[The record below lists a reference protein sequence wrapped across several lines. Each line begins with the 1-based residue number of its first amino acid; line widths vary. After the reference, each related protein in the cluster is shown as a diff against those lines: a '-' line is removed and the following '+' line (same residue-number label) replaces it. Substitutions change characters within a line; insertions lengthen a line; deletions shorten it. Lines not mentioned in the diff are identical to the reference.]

1 MDNERYDGTPN
12 KIQKYIEKLNNK
24 RITYYRNKETLEV
37 ADNFNRGIL
46 LSRAP
51 WVMMLHDDDLL
62 VSNALYKMGK
72 AVEFLLSKKGKPL
85 GAVCASGYQFK
96 YDPNNIEAS
105 NELVKKMNKLFSQK
119 PMSYKFY
126 KQTHFSPLFTGHI
139 GGSAPTNGSTYN
151 REALISIGGFNSK
164 HGIMADLIANYCLEN
179 NYSVYLTSEPYGLYR
194 WGENQSTEYKTSYQ
208 IIENGYLFREY
219 MFSKNIFTRLWGILF
234 RRFLH
239 RYFLENVINMR
250 KTASNE
256 YLLAA
261 DYASIYNKKPQGLI
275 FKLWRRLV
283 PKTYNKVK
291 YIKSKILSFEAE
303 KYFKNKE
310 QNICK
315 QYQKN

>member
-1 MDNERYDGTPN
+1 
-12 KIQKYIEKLNNK
+12 
-24 RITYYRNKETLEV
+24 
-37 ADNFNRGIL
+37 
-46 LSRAP
+46 
-51 WVMMLHDDDLL
+51 
-62 VSNALYKMGK
+62 MGK
-72 AVEFLLSKKGKPL
+72 AIEFLLSKKGKPL

-105 NELVKKMNKLFSQK
+105 NELVRKMNKLFSQK

-250 KTASNE
+250 KRQAMSTF
-256 YLLAA
+256 LLPITLPYITKSRRVLFLNCG
-261 DYASIYNKKPQGLI
+261 DGLCP
-275 FKLWRRLV
+275 KLITRL
-283 PKTYNKVK
+283 
-291 YIKSKILSFEAE
+291 
-303 KYFKNKE
+303 
-310 QNICK
+310 NI
-315 QYQKN
+315 